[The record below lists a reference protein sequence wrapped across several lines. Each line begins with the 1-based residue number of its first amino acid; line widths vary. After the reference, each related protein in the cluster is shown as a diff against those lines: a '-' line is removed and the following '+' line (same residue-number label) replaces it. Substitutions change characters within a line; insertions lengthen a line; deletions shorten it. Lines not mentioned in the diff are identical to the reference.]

1 MPVLIH
7 AWKSLQMVALLRPI
21 QNETD
26 FKRIHALADELAD
39 EVGDDNNH
47 PLFSL
52 FEITMSLIER
62 WEDENVSI
70 PELAPKEIL
79 RFLLEQNNLKQKD
92 LIDIASPTL
101 ISDILAGR
109 RDISKSLARNLSKRF
124 HIDISAFM

>member
-1 MPVLIH
+1 
-7 AWKSLQMVALLRPI
+7 MVALLRPI